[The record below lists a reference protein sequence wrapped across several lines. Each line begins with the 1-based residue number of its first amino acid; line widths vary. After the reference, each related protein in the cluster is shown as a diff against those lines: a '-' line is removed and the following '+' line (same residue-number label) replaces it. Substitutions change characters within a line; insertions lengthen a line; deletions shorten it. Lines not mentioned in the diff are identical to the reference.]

1 MLLSNSSI
9 EKVST
14 EIWSYQVNLN
24 LKNIDFRRYNRPK
37 GIINWYISGITVSN
51 ELIKSESI
59 FFPDFNSEMKPNII
73 SINEILSN
81 SISQQKN
88 ASVNK

>member
-59 FFPDFNSEMKPNII
+59 IFPDFNSEMKPNII

>member
-1 MLLSNSSI
+1 M
-9 EKVST
+9 EKIST
-14 EIWSYQVNLN
+14 ESWSYQVNFN
-24 LKNIDFRRYNRPK
+24 LKNIDFRRYSRPK
-37 GIINWYISGITVSN
+37 GIINWYISGNTVSS
-51 ELIKSESI
+51 ELVKSESI

-81 SISQQKN
+81 AISQQKN